1 MTIWHDIPWGVEWLI
16 ITETCTLF
24 SVISKLKSTT
34 LFCWRKSFVW
44 KLLFRTDLD
53 CSYIIDLLFILVR
66 EMGIENANVIF
77 LRLKLNTSMFGIER
91 QSSSPR
97 KDVGYSRKPNIQNKM
112 LQQPVFKISCAREN
126 NHQQI
131 DRALTRVAQFNHV
144 WTVKQRQK
152 LFETRYSHHN
162 VSALLVMVC
171 FIVKS
176 QTGNCL
182 C

>member
-1 MTIWHDIPWGVEWLI
+1 
-16 ITETCTLF
+16 
-24 SVISKLKSTT
+24 
-34 LFCWRKSFVW
+34 
-44 KLLFRTDLD
+44 
-53 CSYIIDLLFILVR
+53 
-66 EMGIENANVIF
+66 MGIENANVIF

-144 WTVKQRQK
+144 
-152 LFETRYSHHN
+152 
-162 VSALLVMVC
+162 
-171 FIVKS
+171 
-176 QTGNCL
+176 
-182 C
+182 